1 MTAIPDIHYA
11 LSGDVAIAYQ
21 VLGDGPIDVVFVPFF
36 GNIRG
41 SGSSRSTPAF
51 SSGSRRSRG

>member
-41 SGSSRSTPAF
+41 SGSSREE
-51 SSGSRRSRG
+51 RR